1 MENNGLEYH
10 SGWDCC
16 VPQIFWTYVVFFDPD
31 AFPGVKPSTIA
42 DFFDVEKF
50 PTLTFKST
58 SVKKAKGNTYTIVG
72 DFTMHGVTKAVSLV
86 GTHTGS
92 AKNRAGNDVAGL
104 QITGVVKRS
113 DFGVGQAGPGLSDEV
128 NLIADLEV
136 SKN

>member
-1 MENNGLEYH
+1 MKNSRYF
-10 SGWDCC
+10 
-16 VPQIFWTYVVFFDPD
+16 QRT
-31 AFPGVKPSTIA
+31 
-42 DFFDVEKF
+42 
-50 PTLTFKST
+50 
-58 SVKKAKGNTYTIVG
+58 
-72 DFTMHGVTKAVSLV
+72 
-86 GTHTGS
+86 TGS